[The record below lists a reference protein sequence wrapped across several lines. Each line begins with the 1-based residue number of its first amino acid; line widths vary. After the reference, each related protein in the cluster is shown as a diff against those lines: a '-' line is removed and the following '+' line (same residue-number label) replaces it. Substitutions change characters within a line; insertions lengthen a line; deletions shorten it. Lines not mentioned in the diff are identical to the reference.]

1 MANSERDER
10 RAAALRV
17 NLRRRKGQARESAAA
32 VGGAADPLPA
42 DDPAFGLA
50 FGPGAGQPRE
60 NDPAA

>member
-10 RAAALRV
+10 RAAALRA

-42 DDPAFGLA
+42 DDPAFD
-50 FGPGAGQPRE
+50 PGAGQPRE